1 MQKQRFCGNIV
12 HSVLEDTVSH
22 EEPLQHETML
32 QKYEEHKASYDP
44 DKKISADLISI
55 GKEIINEFYDQYSS
69 TTFDV
74 YEKEYGFSFIIGTYN
89 VMGFI
94 DRIDIVRRYCQY
106 H

>member
-1 MQKQRFCGNIV
+1 M
-12 HSVLEDTVSH
+12 SH